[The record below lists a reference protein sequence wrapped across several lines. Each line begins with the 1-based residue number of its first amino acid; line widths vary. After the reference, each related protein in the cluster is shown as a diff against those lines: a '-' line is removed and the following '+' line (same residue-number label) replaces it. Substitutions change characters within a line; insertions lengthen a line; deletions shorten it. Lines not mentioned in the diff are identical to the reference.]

1 MEDFAVGGVFRV
13 SKSSAVVR
21 FSLLAS
27 VKTHRAAVRRE
38 RRQVDGGGGGGGG
51 GGLVLVG
58 KWWLA

>member
-1 MEDFAVGGVFRV
+1 MEDIVGAFLV

-51 GGLVLVG
+51 GLVLIG

>member
-1 MEDFAVGGVFRV
+1 MEDFDVGGVFRV

-21 FSLLAS
+21 LSLLAS

-51 GGLVLVG
+51 GLVLVG